1 MKKPIWIVLGVV
13 IVLIGIRIVMG
24 LAPQDDKKL
33 IKEALAESIKASREG
48 RPGGVMDKISTKLTV
63 NNEQFSRSQI
73 ANVIRDSKPEI
84 EVTQQDPVVMGD
96 EAQITSPVRLKLSA
110 PIGKAV
116 AFDGTIK
123 DVTLIFAKESATDW
137 LIIPTTKW
145 RLKEVKLPDDAM
157 SQLSSSGG
165 FGGFGGF
172 GL

>member
-1 MKKPIWIVLGVV
+1 
-13 IVLIGIRIVMG
+13 
-24 LAPQDDKKL
+24 
-33 IKEALAESIKASREG
+33 
-48 RPGGVMDKISTKLTV
+48 
-63 NNEQFSRSQI
+63 
-73 ANVIRDSKPEI
+73 
-84 EVTQQDPVVMGD
+84 
-96 EAQITSPVRLKLSA
+96 LKLSA